1 MEVKIMKIS
10 DEVYALDSTKGNYVY
25 LILAEEIILID
36 TGLPKNGEGIL
47 NDLKSMDIKP
57 QDIKHILITHD
68 DMDHVGSLALLEKAS
83 GAKIWASKEDLPY
96 ILGDINRQVIKR
108 ILNHIIKLKKPEN
121 INSYPENGMIG
132 DIKVIYTPG
141 HTLGHVCLLYNDIM
155 FVGDLFR
162 TKNGEIIMGPSFAN
176 WNNSILKE
184 SIVKIDEYDFKW
196 ICPAHG
202 EPIKRDSHLKDFI
215 NNLK

>member
-1 MEVKIMKIS
+1 MKIS
-10 DEVYALDSTKGNYVY
+10 DEVYTLDSTKGNYVY

-47 NDLKSMDIKP
+47 NDLKSMDINP
-57 QDIKHILITHD
+57 PDINRILITHD

-83 GAKIWASKEDLPY
+83 GAKIWASKDDIPS
-96 ILGDINRQVIKR
+96 ILGDINRHVVKR
-108 ILNHIIKLKKPEN
+108 ILNYIIKLKKPKN
-121 INSYPENGMIG
+121 INSYPEDGIIG
-132 DIKVIYTPG
+132 DIEVVYTPG
-141 HTLGHVCLLYNDIM
+141 HTLGHVCLLYKDIM

-162 TKNGEIIMGPSFAN
+162 TKNGEITMGPSFSN

-184 SIVKIDEYDFKW
+184 SIFKIDEYDFKW

-215 NNLK
+215 KKIE

>member
-1 MEVKIMKIS
+1 MKIGES
-10 DEVYALDSTKGNYVY
+10 VYALDSTKGNYVY

-36 TGLPKNGEGIL
+36 TGLPKNGKDIL
-47 NDLKSMDIKP
+47 NELKSMDIEP
-57 QDIKHILITHD
+57 HDIKYILITHD

-83 GAKIWASKEDLPY
+83 GAKIWASKEDIPY
-96 ILGDINRQVIKR
+96 IIGEINRHVIKR
-108 ILNHIIKLKKPEN
+108 ILNYIVKLKKPEN
-121 INSYPENGMIG
+121 INSYPENGIIG

-141 HTLGHVCLLYNDIM
+141 HTVGHVCLLYKDIM

-162 TKNGEIIMGPSFAN
+162 TKNGEIISGPSFAN
-176 WNNSILKE
+176 WNNLILKE
-184 SIVKIDEYDFKW
+184 SIAKIDEYDFKW

-215 NNLK
+215 NKIK

>member
-1 MEVKIMKIS
+1 MKIS

-25 LILAEEIILID
+25 LILAEETVLID

-47 NDLKSMDIKP
+47 NELKSMDIKP
-57 QDIKHILITHD
+57 HDIKHILVTHD
-68 DMDHVGSLALLEKAS
+68 DVDHVGSLALLEKAS
-83 GAKIWASKEDLPY
+83 RAKIWASKEDIPH
-96 ILGDINRQVIKR
+96 IMGEINRHVVKR
-108 ILNHIIKLKKPEN
+108 ILNYIVKLENPEN
-121 INSYPENGMIG
+121 INSYPEDGIIG
-132 DIKVIYTPG
+132 DIEVIYTPG
-141 HTLGHVCLLYNDIM
+141 HTVGHVCLLYKDIM

-162 TKNGEIIMGPSFAN
+162 TKNGEITTGPSFSN

-184 SIVKIDEYDFKW
+184 SIVKIDAYDFKW

>member
-1 MEVKIMKIS
+1 MKIS
-10 DEVYALDSTKGNYVY
+10 DEVYVLDSTKGNYVY

-36 TGLPKNGEGIL
+36 TGLPKNGKGIL
-47 NDLKSMDIKP
+47 NELKSMDIKP
-57 QDIKHILITHD
+57 HDIKHILITHD

-83 GAKIWASKEDLPY
+83 GAKIWASKEDIPH
-96 ILGDINRQVIKR
+96 IIGEINRHVIKR
-108 ILNHIIKLKKPEN
+108 IMNYIVKLKKPEN
-121 INSYPENGMIG
+121 INSYPEDGMIG
-132 DIKVIYTPG
+132 DIKIIYTPG
-141 HTLGHVCLLYNDIM
+141 HTVGHVCFLYKDIM

-162 TKNGEIIMGPSFAN
+162 TKNGEISTGPSFAN

-196 ICPAHG
+196 ICPSHG

-215 NNLK
+215 KKISD

>member
-1 MEVKIMKIS
+1 MKIE
-10 DEVYALDSTKGNYVY
+10 DNVYALDSTKGNYVY

-36 TGLPKNGEGIL
+36 TGLPKNGNGIL
-47 NDLKSMDIKP
+47 NELKSMDIKP
-57 QDIKHILITHD
+57 HNIKHILITHD
-68 DMDHVGSLALLEKAS
+68 DVDHVGSLALLEKAS
-83 GAKIWASKEDLPY
+83 GAKIWASKEDIPH
-96 ILGDINRQVIKR
+96 IIGEINRHLIKR
-108 ILNHIIKLKKPEN
+108 IMNYIVKLKKPEN
-121 INSYPENGMIG
+121 INSYPEDGMIG

-141 HTLGHVCLLYNDIM
+141 HTVGHVCLLYKDIM

-162 TKNGEIIMGPSFAN
+162 TKNGEISTGPSFAN

-215 NNLK
+215 KNIM

>member
-1 MEVKIMKIS
+1 MKI
-10 DEVYALDSTKGNYVY
+10 EENVHALESTKGNYAY

-47 NDLKSMDIKP
+47 NDLKSMDIKLH
-57 QDIKHILITHD
+57 DIKHILITHD
-68 DMDHVGSLALLEKAS
+68 DMDHVGSLALLEKAT
-83 GAKIWASKEDLPY
+83 GAKIWASKEDIPY
-96 ILGDINRQVIKR
+96 ILGDINRHVIKR
-108 ILNHIIKLKKPEN
+108 ILNYIIKLKKPKN
-121 INSYPENGMIG
+121 INSYPENGMIS

-141 HTLGHVCLLYNDIM
+141 HTLGHVCLLYKDIM

-162 TKNGEIIMGPSFAN
+162 TKNGEIIRGPSFAN

-196 ICPAHG
+196 ICPSHG
-202 EPIKRDSHLKDFI
+202 EPIKRNSHLKDFI
-215 NNLK
+215 KKIK

>member
-1 MEVKIMKIS
+1 MKIGKS
-10 DEVYALDSTKGNYVY
+10 VYALDSTKGNYVY

-36 TGLPKNGEGIL
+36 TGLPKNGKDIL
-47 NDLKSMDIKP
+47 NELKSMDIEP
-57 QDIKHILITHD
+57 HDIKYILITHD

-83 GAKIWASKEDLPY
+83 GAKIWASKEDIPY
-96 ILGDINRQVIKR
+96 IIGEINRHVIKR
-108 ILNHIIKLKKPEN
+108 ILNYIVKLKKPEN
-121 INSYPENGMIG
+121 INSYPENGIIG
-132 DIKVIYTPG
+132 DIRVIYTPG
-141 HTLGHVCLLYNDIM
+141 HTAGHVCLLYKDIM

-162 TKNGEIIMGPSFAN
+162 TKNGEISTGPSFAN

-184 SIVKIDEYDFKW
+184 SIAKIDEYDFKW

-215 NNLK
+215 KKIK